1 MNTTMPWL
9 DIDENVTVVN
19 NLYHERLQFW
29 DALPLHEYDA
39 ERRNN
44 KWYDIQR
51 IYVDWFK

>member
-44 KWYDIQR
+44 K
-51 IYVDWFK
+51 